1 MSYPDT
7 EDRAKE
13 VEKHFPLAAAR
24 LRQYAKLTQTQE
36 AALTELQGAYAALA
50 QENASLKA
58 ANDTYLE
65 QSKRWRELP
74 EVKPK
79 LIAEAAAQKAA
90 AEATLAEL
98 TTVKAL
104 EEAHP

>member
-13 VEKHFPLAAAR
+13 VEKAFPLAAAR
-24 LRQYAKLTQTQE
+24 LRQYAILTRTQE
-36 AALTELQGAYAALA
+36 TSLTELQAAYAALVA
-50 QENASLKA
+50 ENAALKA
-58 ANDTYLE
+58 SNDSFLE

-74 EVKPK
+74 EVKSK
-79 LIAEAAAQKAA
+79 LIAEATAQKAA

-98 TTVKAL
+98 TQETVEPDIK
-104 EEAHP
+104 